1 VRHFQS
7 LLSNSLKKNRLAG
20 RTVTEFNWG
29 QYCLYAFWPRI
40 LVSVNGRFDTS
51 YSRPVLDVNMDFM
64 MGVRAGVIGHQKRG
78 PFQADR
84 VLKGKKRN
92 LRFGP
97 RDRLEGSVP
106 AVSMYI
112 ESVPL
117 FDNAS
122 RMPSVLQGIHCHTWI
137 AFLVITF
144 QLLTRQNIE
153 DV

>member
-1 VRHFQS
+1 
-7 LLSNSLKKNRLAG
+7 LKKNRLRGPNGNGVQLGSILFVCVLAANSG
-20 RTVTEFNWG
+20 ICERTIRHIVFTPGLRRELG
-29 QYCLYAFWPRI
+29 LYDGSTRWRNRSPE
-40 LVSVNGRFDTS
+40 T
-51 YSRPVLDVNMDFM
+51 
-64 MGVRAGVIGHQKRG
+64 G

-92 LRFGP
+92 LRLGP

-106 AVSMYI
+106 AVSMYM
-112 ESVPL
+112 ELVPL